1 MLKTNKTRLRF
12 TFDFL
17 LVNLLFTF
25 AFLLLTFAF
34 LLLTWLMPGKLIIFS
49 APSGAGKTTIVRHL
63 LSQNLGLEF
72 SISATSR
79 AMRHTEANGKDY
91 YFLSAEEFKAKIDNN
106 EFLEWEEVYAGTFYG
121 TLKSEV
127 ERIRNNGKH
136 VIFDVDVVGGCN
148 IKKYYGNEALAVF
161 VQPPS
166 VEELRNR
173 LISRSTD
180 APEVIEKRV
189 AKAEYE
195 LTFADQFDVII
206 TNDELEKALVQAEQ
220 VIREFTNQAAG
231 C

>member
-1 MLKTNKTRLRF
+1 
-12 TFDFL
+12 
-17 LVNLLFTF
+17 
-25 AFLLLTFAF
+25 
-34 LLLTWLMPGKLIIFS
+34 MPGKLIIFS

-79 AMRHTEANGKDY
+79 AMRHTETNGKDY
-91 YFLSAEEFKAKIDNN
+91 YFLSAEEFKAKIGNN

-136 VIFDVDVVGGCN
+136 VVFDVDVVGGCN
-148 IKKYYGNEALAVF
+148 IKKYYGSEALAVF

-206 TNDELEKALVQAEQ
+206 TNDELEKALAQAEQ
-220 VIREFTNQAAG
+220 IIREFTNQAAG